1 MCLFSVALLNKL
13 TSSPRSAKSH
23 HRRQPPRDVS
33 FENSEPNRNH
43 LESEDEE
50 SIDDDGHHDEVT
62 LSSDH
67 AKPTLTVEVT
77 QADRGI
83 LYPVEVK
90 GLDIW
95 RELLEVSG
103 PGSLSLLHSLCKRFM
118 GVLWKG
124 ECHKWV
130 EGCGRVCLDR
140 TVLN

>member
-1 MCLFSVALLNKL
+1 MLVFMCLFSVALLNKL

-90 GLDIW
+90 GLEIW

-103 PGSLSLLHSLCKRFM
+103 PGSLSCFTHCANA
-118 GVLWKG
+118 LWV
-124 ECHKWV
+124 CF
-130 EGCGRVCLDR
+130 GRGSV
-140 TVLN
+140 TSG